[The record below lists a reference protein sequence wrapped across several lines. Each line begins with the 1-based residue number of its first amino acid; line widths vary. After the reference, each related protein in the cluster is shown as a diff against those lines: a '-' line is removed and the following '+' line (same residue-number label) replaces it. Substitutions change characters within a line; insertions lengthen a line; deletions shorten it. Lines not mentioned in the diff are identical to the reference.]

1 MDEIEKQIDKCR
13 KQSTQLTQP
22 TKEPTCPVG
31 QLYDPNK
38 KTCSVVT
45 KGIIDRVSNTVAT
58 VITSKCFIATAVY
71 GDENAPEVETLREIR
86 DNVLMKDK
94 LGKKFVEF
102 YYSGA
107 GEKTAEFIKN
117 DAPFLIP
124 IIKKELD
131 YVVNK
136 YNEEKNN

>member
-1 MDEIEKQIDKCR
+1 MDVDKIFSELKNC
-13 KQSTQLTQP
+13 KSSTQP
-22 TKEPTCPVG
+22 TQPTNPTSCTFP
-31 QLYDPNK
+31 QLYDPEK
-38 KTCSVVT
+38 KVCSVLT
-45 KGIIDRVSNTVAT
+45 TSLYDQAARNVAT
-58 VITSKCFIATAVY
+58 VITSKIKCFIATAVY
-71 GDENAPEVETLREIR
+71 GNESAPEVETLREIR

-124 IIKKELD
+124 VIRKGLD
-131 YVVNK
+131 YVVEK
-136 YNEEKNN
+136 YKE